1 MRSRSE
7 EAKIL
12 EAIVAGIPH
21 VAEAV
26 EDVPVEQLWQALE
39 AAESSYLR
47 TLRQSGFSEIA
58 CKKWTSAIMR
68 RLKGHVAA
76 DGLTEEEMLRKLY
89 EEIGRLEDSRQ
100 RR

>member
-1 MRSRSE
+1 MRSRWEE

-21 VAEAV
+21 VAEAM

-47 TLRQSGFSEIA
+47 TLRQSRFSETA

-76 DGLTEEEMLRKLY
+76 DGLTEDEMLRKLY
-89 EEIGRLEDSRQ
+89 EDIGRF
-100 RR
+100 

>member
-1 MRSRSE
+1 MRSRAE

-26 EDVPVEQLWQALE
+26 EGVPVEQLWQALE
-39 AAESSYLR
+39 AAESSYLCA
-47 TLRQSGFSEIA
+47 LRQSGFSEIA

-76 DGLTEEEMLRKLY
+76 DGLTEDEMLRKLY
-89 EEIGRLEDSRQ
+89 EEVGRL
-100 RR
+100 

>member
-1 MRSRSE
+1 MRSRAE

-39 AAESSYLR
+39 AADAEKIIRGSWPSLR
-47 TLRQSGFSEIA
+47 IRASRAGDLMNPDKCRLSQTRPAKRSRIGIP
-58 CKKWTSAIMR
+58 TAIP
-68 RLKGHVAA
+68 
-76 DGLTEEEMLRKLY
+76 
-89 EEIGRLEDSRQ
+89 
-100 RR
+100 